1 MRRGST
7 SGDKDAMSH
16 DRGVTCSACGAS
28 TPLPE
33 DLTTPTFSCAFCR
46 ATLETAR
53 YAGKQAVTA
62 DVLTAHLE
70 GVRANPQQAMQDMR
84 DGVRAPVFEDENQA
98 TRAAACTGCGAQ
110 IAVPLNLRVHQVR
123 CAACGVTH
131 QVSKYISDAERLS
144 LDMERQQRGN
154 EALKALGAAGIACT
168 KCGGKNEV
176 PTDGTVQI
184 TCRFCSAT
192 ILLSDHVDAGAIAR
206 SRLKNA
212 VFGMRDEMMAEQ
224 LQTQRNRNIA
234 FGVFFVVA
242 FGIMITLNLLGVFR

>member
-1 MRRGST
+1 
-7 SGDKDAMSH
+7 MSH

-28 TPLPE
+28 TPLPD
-33 DLTTPTFSCAFCR
+33 DLRVATFTCAFCR

-70 GVRANPQQAMQDMR
+70 GVVANPQQAMQDMK

-98 TRAAACTGCGAQ
+98 TRAAACTRCGGRL
-110 IAVPLNLRVHQVR
+110 AVPLNLRIHQVT
-123 CAACGVTH
+123 CGACGATH
-131 QVSKYISDAERLS
+131 PVAQYVSDAERLA

-154 EALKALGAAGIACT
+154 EALRNLAQSGVACT
-168 KCGGKNEV
+168 KCGGRNEV

-184 TCRFCSAT
+184 VCRFCSQT

-206 SRLKNA
+206 ARLKNA
-212 VFGMRDEMMAEQ
+212 VFGMKDELRAREERS
-224 LQTQRNRNIA
+224 QRNWRIGIA
-234 FGVFFVVA
+234 VFVVLA
-242 FGIMITLNLLGVFR
+242 LGTLAIANVMGLIPH